1 MSGFAEPLLQCRE
14 LIKHDKSITE
24 SSRSVSR
31 QGAAR
36 GGCTAPV
43 PSAEPL
49 SPGARYRGPALPSC
63 PSRARPFENTAGT
76 SKRLSAR
83 VLWAETGGIR
93 DSASGT
99 RGKSR
104 WREGLQRLRQSPA
117 LRARAE
123 GGTLRAAG
131 RGHGQEQPGITWPPG
146 AEKSSTPRRSDASRC
161 R

>member
-49 SPGARYRGPALPSC
+49 SPGARPCPAAPLGPGPLKTPQGPPRGSALES
-63 PSRARPFENTAGT
+63 SRQKRAALGIRRQAREERAGGEKGC
-76 SKRLSAR
+76 SDSAR
-83 VLWAETGGIR
+83 A
-93 DSASGT
+93 
-99 RGKSR
+99 
-104 WREGLQRLRQSPA
+104 P
-117 LRARAE
+117 
-123 GGTLRAAG
+123 
-131 RGHGQEQPGITWPPG
+131 H
-146 AEKSSTPRRSDASRC
+146 
-161 R
+161 